1 MSRLFQSK
9 YSKDN
14 SQGSMLNFS
23 NILECIWS
31 EDKDWIIKEAKLM
44 IVWSQDD
51 FEIGIEL

>member
-51 FEIGIEL
+51 FEIGVEL